1 MVSHNGILGVQ
12 FLRKQQFEYA
22 FGRGDRVVMH
32 SDGMSARW
40 SLAAYP
46 GLSDRHPA
54 VVAGV
59 LYRDHRRPRDDV
71 TVLVS
76 GIRS

>member
-1 MVSHNGILGVQ
+1 MVSHNGTLGVQ
-12 FLRKQQFEYA
+12 LLRKQQFEYS
-22 FGRGDRVVMH
+22 FGHGDRVVMH
-32 SDGMSARW
+32 SDGMSAHW

-46 GLSDRHPA
+46 GLSVRHPA

-59 LYRDHRRPRDDV
+59 LYRDHGRARDDV

-76 GIRS
+76 GIRP